1 MDEAGQIACLQK
13 QQESFRQKWR
23 TFYSKVIRKTH
34 NMAQKEEGFSVN
46 DVVLILDLSISNH
59 QPPFPALGIVKKF
72 IDKEHGQAEIHYNFK
87 DGRYLCSPK

>member
-1 MDEAGQIACLQK
+1 M
-13 QQESFRQKWR
+13 
-23 TFYSKVIRKTH
+23 IRKTR